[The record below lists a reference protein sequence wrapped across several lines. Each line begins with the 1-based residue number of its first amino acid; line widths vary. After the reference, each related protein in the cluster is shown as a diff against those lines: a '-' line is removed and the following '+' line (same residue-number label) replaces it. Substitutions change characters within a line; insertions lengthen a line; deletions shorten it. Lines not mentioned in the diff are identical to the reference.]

1 MKESAKPVRS
11 TENVNRRSKDS
22 SNKLNK
28 ITRKSLNAA
37 FISVSEDAPK
47 DLEISTE
54 ISEISHVDGDGELT
68 EAWIEQVSSVN
79 SLRSDMTPSEN
90 ITDGNEKSLVNC
102 LGPSELDSPY
112 KFASVEAEIAESFLR
127 KAQSEVFNS
136 LSASP
141 QYRKVMNE
149 IINFV
154 LEELHTVPEERDR
167 IAEVVSAKNRIM
179 FIFLLLWI
187 MGVSAVIFLTSDSH
201 CSFGGPL
208 PT

>member
-90 ITDGNEKSLVNC
+90 ITD
-102 LGPSELDSPY
+102 
-112 KFASVEAEIAESFLR
+112 EIAESFLR